1 MSSIRATEKQLRK
14 LQKQR
19 HLYDIK
25 MMLLANPIFKNLND
39 KDHKTLIKLI
49 YKAEMIESY
58 MRDKQIIRVN
68 DSFEE
73 IVDNIANMLN
83 QSIRD
88 DRGDEEDDYRDEE
101 R

>member
-1 MSSIRATEKQLRK
+1 
-14 LQKQR
+14 
-19 HLYDIK
+19 